1 MQLRT
6 YSVGLLFT
14 FVSVLL
20 LGTVFAFYFSHLVGV
35 DSEYD
40 VKRFLVLGFIW
51 LSSLM
56 LCFVRNVELIRISKK
71 SAIFLTIFLV
81 LAVVS
86 SFASKHPF
94 WSMVEVANIIL
105 LIVAFYVF
113 TLTRT
118 VIDREVLFVGVY
130 AGALS
135 FSLLTFIKYLL
146 FLLFSYI
153 DAQSFDI
160 HGLISGYVNVRFFNQ
175 LQVMI
180 MPILLMPFCGKRLA
194 KFRTISLIVMSLHWT
209 VMLQT
214 EARGAML
221 SVILAFG
228 VILYFLL
235 SDIRKSL
242 IIIMVKTVLVG
253 FCLWLVFIIL
263 IPSWLMESANFQ
275 IRTTSSGRIDFWLY
289 VLKATPEN
297 LWLGFGPMSYTWAEG
312 KPLPNAHPHNSVM
325 QLLYEFGVIAF
336 TIFSVW
342 VFSRV
347 YNGLSLLKN
356 TSDVIGVP
364 ILYAGLS
371 GLIYSLFSGIA
382 VMPFSQLLLVFLI
395 AMHSGS
401 KLGKCYKIRALSRV
415 TLFFMVTLLV
425 MLMLSTYKHGNLLS
439 AQYPRVWLN
448 GLISY

>member
-20 LGTVFAFYFSHLVGV
+20 LGTVFAFDFSHLVGV

-56 LCFVRNVELIRISKK
+56 LCFVRNVEVTRISRK
-71 SAIFLTIFLV
+71 SAIFLAVFLV

-105 LIVAFYVF
+105 LIAAFYVF

-135 FSLLTFIKYLL
+135 FSLLTLIKYLL
-146 FLLFSYI
+146 FLFFSYI
-153 DAQSFDI
+153 DAQRFDI

-180 MPILLMPFCGKRLA
+180 MPVLLMPFGGKRLA
-194 KFRTISLIVMSLHWT
+194 KFRAISLIAMSLHWT
-209 VMLQT
+209 VILQT

-228 VILYFLL
+228 VILYFLS
-235 SDIRKSL
+235 SDIRKPL
-242 IIIMVKTVLVG
+242 IIIMVKTFLAG
-253 FCLWLVFIIL
+253 FCLWLVFIIF

-275 IRTTSSGRIDFWLY
+275 IRATSSGRIDFWLY
-289 VLKATPEN
+289 VFKTIPEH
-297 LWLGFGPMSYTWAEG
+297 LWLGFGPMSFTWAEG
-312 KPLPNAHPHNSVM
+312 KPLPNAHPHNSMM

-347 YNGLSLLKN
+347 YNWLSLLRN
-356 TSDVIGVP
+356 TSDVIGGA
-364 ILYAGLS
+364 ILYAVLS
-371 GLIYSLFSGIA
+371 GLIYSLFSGVA

-401 KLGKCYKIRALSRV
+401 KLGKCYKIGALSRV
-415 TLFFMVTLLV
+415 TFFFMVTLLV